1 MRREKRSARRGFTL
15 IELLVVVAIIAL
27 LISILLPSLRDAREQ
42 AKIAKCLAN
51 YRQLT
56 TTAVQ
61 YFLDAGDQFPFA
73 GPKQI
78 DPVTGKMIGICS
90 WAFAGSTNDL
100 PTYHYWVTS
109 DPAVFIPAADRPFNT
124 YLMGG
129 KIETDLYDGST
140 LLKRSEVPVVQCP
153 SDSYSH
159 QRGPWGSGQKWEVA
173 ALSCYNDVGTSYQ
186 YNLHALSPESRTGV
200 GGAGLIYNG
209 TQDSD
214 LWNPPGTWTDYGK
227 ILVKQV
233 LAKHSATFVMFLEDP
248 MDYALTQQTQ
258 ELGNHGKFGRNAIAF
273 LDGHATYTATD
284 TRNWC
289 GLGWEA
295 INPEWVQHIET
306 QSEPP
311 RPVAYPEIFITC
323 DPRVH

>member
-1 MRREKRSARRGFTL
+1 M
-15 IELLVVVAIIAL
+15 
-27 LISILLPSLRDAREQ
+27 
-42 AKIAKCLAN
+42 
-51 YRQLT
+51 
-56 TTAVQ
+56 Q

-100 PTYHYWVTS
+100 PTDHYWVTS

-124 YLMGG
+124 YMMGG
-129 KIETDLYDGST
+129 KMESDTYDGSA
-140 LLKRSEVPVVQCP
+140 LIKRAEVPVVDCP
-153 SDSYSH
+153 SDRYSNQH
-159 QRGPWGSGQKWEVA
+159 RFITDEGVQPFG
-173 ALSCYNDVGTSYQ
+173 CYEDVGTSYQ

-209 TQDSD
+209 TQDGD
-214 LWNPPGTWTDYGK
+214 LFRPPGTWTDYGK

-248 MDYALTQQTQ
+248 MDWALSQQTQ
-258 ELGNHGKFGRNAIAF
+258 EIGNHGKFGRNSVAF
-273 LDGHATYTATD
+273 LDGNAAYMATD

-295 INPEWVQHIET
+295 INPEWVQHLET

-311 RPVAYPEIFITC
+311 RPVAYPEIFVTC
-323 DPRVH
+323 DPRIH